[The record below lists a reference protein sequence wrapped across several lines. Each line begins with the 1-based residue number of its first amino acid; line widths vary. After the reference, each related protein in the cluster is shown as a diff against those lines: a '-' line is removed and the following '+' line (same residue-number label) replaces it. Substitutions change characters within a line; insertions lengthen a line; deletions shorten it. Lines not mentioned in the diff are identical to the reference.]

1 LKRGAARTMFSIAN
15 KSDGANSII
24 GPSQSNGVRLQSCR
38 VGQAPDFFSFYQK
51 CHFMKNIIFAA
62 SLLAL
67 TSTAM
72 ASNVGVSVNIGEPGF
87 YGRID
92 IGNFP
97 QPRVVYAQPVIVE
110 RPVRYVEQQPIYL
123 RVPPGHAKHWSKH
136 CRAYHACGQQVY
148 FVQDSWYTSEYAP
161 RYREQHGDH
170 YDRHANDRDDRGDK
184 HDKHDKRDK
193 HGHGNGHH
201 KD

>member
-1 LKRGAARTMFSIAN
+1 
-15 KSDGANSII
+15 
-24 GPSQSNGVRLQSCR
+24 
-38 VGQAPDFFSFYQK
+38 
-51 CHFMKNIIFAA
+51 MKTLIFAA

-72 ASNVGVSVNIGEPGF
+72 AADVGVSVNIGQPGF
-87 YGRID
+87 YGQID

-97 QPRVVYAQPVIVE
+97 QPRVVYAQPVMVE

-136 CRAYHACGQQVY
+136 CREYGACGKRVL
-148 FVQDSWYTSEYAP
+148 FVQDSWYANEYAP

-170 YDRHANDRDDRGDK
+170 HDRHDNDRGDGGDRGEG
-184 HDKHDKRDK
+184 HGN
-193 HGHGNGHH
+193 HGHGKGHN